1 MYSWFRV
8 TNRDKDYSKDFL
20 VDLERFCNGRRLLAA
35 TIGTERYYL
44 TKQLFFEV
52 FLYFYQT
59 ERRHTVI
66 TRWMS
71 TL

>member
-35 TIGTERYYL
+35 TIATEPGSAAA
-44 TKQLFFEV
+44 
-52 FLYFYQT
+52 
-59 ERRHTVI
+59 ERT
-66 TRWMS
+66 
-71 TL
+71 

>member
-35 TIGTERYYL
+35 TIGTEPASAAA
-44 TKQLFFEV
+44 
-52 FLYFYQT
+52 
-59 ERRHTVI
+59 ER
-66 TRWMS
+66 TRS
-71 TL
+71 E